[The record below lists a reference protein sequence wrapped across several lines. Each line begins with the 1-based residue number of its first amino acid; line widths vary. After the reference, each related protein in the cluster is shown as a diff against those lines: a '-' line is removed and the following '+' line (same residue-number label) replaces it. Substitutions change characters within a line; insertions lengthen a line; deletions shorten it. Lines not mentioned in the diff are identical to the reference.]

1 MLLFEEDPFLG
12 RKGKSLIDRDCG
24 IGGKE
29 MTVAELIEELK
40 NYPPDAKVTT
50 TVGGEVCEEPWLEY
64 NDNYNIVDLGTT

>member
-1 MLLFEEDPFLG
+1 MALQG
-12 RKGKSLIDRDCG
+12 VYQLITDRNSG

-40 NYPPDAKVTT
+40 NYPSDAKVTT

-64 NDNYNIVDLGTT
+64 NDNYNIVDIGTT